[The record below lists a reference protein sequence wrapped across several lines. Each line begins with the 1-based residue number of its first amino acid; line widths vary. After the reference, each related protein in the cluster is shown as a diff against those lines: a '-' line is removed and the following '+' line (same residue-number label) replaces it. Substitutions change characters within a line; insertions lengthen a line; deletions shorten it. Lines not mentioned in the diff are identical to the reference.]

1 MSQMLLPLSN
11 LAAEIMNVWKGR
23 IRAVAMVE
31 GMVDD
36 ENFPADT
43 LEPLTSNFSWAEV
56 PYMRELLRVGV
67 IWSSGNVLLNVVV
80 LLLTSDISSSHRHIN
95 TEAQVYLKT

>member
-31 GMVDD
+31 GTVDD
-36 ENFPADT
+36 EDFPADT

-56 PYMRELLRVGV
+56 PYMRELLRVS
-67 IWSSGNVLLNVVV
+67 ILSSVCNVLLNVVV
-80 LLLTSDISSSHRHIN
+80 HLLTFDISSSHRHIN
-95 TEAQVYLKT
+95 TEAQVYPKT